1 VARGRPSRATVYARL
16 DAAIG
21 ELATR
26 LGGLPSPKES
36 ETIWADIWHREAH
49 HSTALEG
56 NTLVLREVEALLEKG
71 RAVGAKPL
79 SEYMEVKGY
88 ADAARWVYGQAL
100 EPDAWSDGELITLN
114 EVRRIHHLAMGPVWA
129 VAPHP
134 DASEQEA
141 PGDFRRHDI
150 RPFDGGMTPPPWP
163 DVPAQITGWVD
174 DVREFGRRA
183 TRPLGPGSAA
193 SDGDASAAAAGP
205 PQPLPLP
212 EELARLH
219 NAFECVH
226 PFLDGNG
233 RAGRLAL
240 NLILVRLGYPPV
252 IIFKQQRPAYLTAMA
267 RADTGDYGPLGE
279 LVARAMLDNLNR
291 FIVPN
296 IAGPARLVPLV
307 ALVDD
312 DLTIA
317 ALRQAAQRGRL
328 DAVQG
333 ADGVWRSSRKAVDA
347 YRSNRHVRRR

>member
-1 VARGRPSRATVYARL
+1 MARGRPSRATIYARL
-16 DAAIG
+16 DAAIA
-21 ELATR
+21 ELRTR

-36 ETIWADIWHREAH
+36 ETIWSDIWHREAH

-88 ADAARWVYGQAL
+88 GDAARWVYGQAL

-141 PGDFRRHDI
+141 PGSFRRHDI
-150 RPFDGGMTPPPWP
+150 RPFDGGMTPPAWP
-163 DVPAQITGWVD
+163 DVRVQITSWVD
-174 DVREFGRRA
+174 DVRAFGR
-183 TRPLGPGSAA
+183 GIAA
-193 SDGDASAAAAGP
+193 SSDGGGHESRGV
-205 PQPLPLP
+205 PLP

-219 NAFECVH
+219 NAFEKVH

-252 IIFKQQRPAYLTAMA
+252 VIFKQQRPAYLSAMSK
-267 RADTGDYGPLGE
+267 ADAGDYGPLGE

-296 IAGPARLVPLV
+296 VAGPARLVPLA
-307 ALVDD
+307 ALADEEFSVV
-312 DLTIA
+312 

-333 ADGVWRSSRKAVDA
+333 NDGVWRSSRKAIES
-347 YRSNRHVRRR
+347 YRRTRHRRRPRGE